1 MKFSIA
7 LGSLCLYYHLKTV
20 EIYFYVKAKIF
31 PTKNM
36 TSRVFHTSIKDQ
48 FFLPKLGN
56 SSIIGIVMFPM
67 MYKIGNYLF
76 MGKVQAD
83 QVVIEIALAN

>member
-1 MKFSIA
+1 MLKLKYFLPKILLPSFSHIHKR
-7 LGSLCLYYHLKTV
+7 SV
-20 EIYFYVKAKIF
+20 
-31 PTKNM
+31 
-36 TSRVFHTSIKDQ
+36 
-48 FFLPKLGN
+48 FLPKLGN
-56 SSIIGIVMFPM
+56 SSIIEIVMFPM